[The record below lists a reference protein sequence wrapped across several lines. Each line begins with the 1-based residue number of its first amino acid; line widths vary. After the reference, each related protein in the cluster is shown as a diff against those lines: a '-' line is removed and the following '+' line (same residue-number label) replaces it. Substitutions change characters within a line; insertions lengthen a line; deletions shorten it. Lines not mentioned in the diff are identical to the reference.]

1 MSAIHKMQCRAGAPP
16 AVVGLAVLASGALAL
31 QIFAQGPLTPPGPPA
46 PTFKTLDQLEP
57 RTPISALPATI
68 TASGSYY
75 LTTNLTCTLC
85 GGGTNGITIT
95 ANDVT
100 LDLMGFALDAFGG
113 SGSGVFA

>member
-31 QIFAQGPLTPPGPPA
+31 QVFAQGALTPPGPPA

-57 RTPISALPATI
+57 RTPISAVPATI

-113 SGSGVFA
+113 SL